1 MDLPLREW
9 STTVLDGH
17 YFDLESGSVPEITL
31 TIRHEVG
38 LHARPAAL
46 FVKTANRF
54 KSQIMVEKDGQEV
67 NAKSILSVLT
77 LGVGQGAVVT
87 IRTEGEDEVEA
98 IEALRELVVSN
109 FGEEE

>member
-1 MDLPLREW
+1 
-9 STTVLDGH
+9 VQ
-17 YFDLESGSVPEITL
+17 EITL

-54 KSQIMVEKDGQEV
+54 TSQIVVEKDKQEV

-77 LGVGQGAVVT
+77 LGAGQGAVVT
-87 IRTEGEDEVEA
+87 VRAEGEDEVEA

-109 FGEEE
+109 FGEEG

>member
-1 MDLPLREW
+1 MQ
-9 STTVLDGH
+9 
-17 YFDLESGSVPEITL
+17 EITL

-54 KSQIMVEKDGQEV
+54 TSQIEVEKDEQEV

-77 LGVGQGAVVT
+77 LGAGQGAVVT
-87 IRTEGEDEVEA
+87 IRAEGEDEVEA